1 MYVGP
6 PGIEEVVVE
15 FQQKSN
21 LNRCS
26 PPYNEV
32 VLWGAHGGAWIRIL
46 DSEFTQIFLSSLVFS
61 LVLHSYHC
69 SFFFSP
75 HNNYFWLLFTHL
87 SFLLESQ
94 KNYYYYTTI
103 NNDIIIFY
111 CISIMCQEWMAR
123 GFTCIISFSHNYHK
137 VSILILILQMRC
149 IRGRDCE

>member
-1 MYVGP
+1 MRSTWRGLD
-6 PGIEEVVVE
+6 
-15 FQQKSN
+15 QD
-21 LNRCS
+21 
-26 PPYNEV
+26 
-32 VLWGAHGGAWIRIL
+32 IRLRIYTDISVFSCL
-46 DSEFTQIFLSSLVFS
+46 LSSPTFLPLF
-61 LVLHSYHC
+61 
-69 SFFFSP
+69 FFFSP
-75 HNNYFWLLFTHL
+75 HNDYFWLLFTHL

-137 VSILILILQMRC
+137 VSVLILILQMRC